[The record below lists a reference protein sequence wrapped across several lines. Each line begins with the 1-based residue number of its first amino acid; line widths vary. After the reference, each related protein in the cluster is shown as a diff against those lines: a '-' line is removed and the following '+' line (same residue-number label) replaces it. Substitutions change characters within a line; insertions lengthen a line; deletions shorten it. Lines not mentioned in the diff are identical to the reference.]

1 MNMQKNLFKLTLMG
15 VMLLMSNFMFS
26 QVTERERPK
35 EWNQLTEGARFMDR
49 FLPMKGKV
57 LSSDTWGAGCVR
69 PRYVDNGIEDGIW
82 SYWGGYQDCQNRS
95 IVTAVA

>member
-35 EWNQLTEGARFMDR
+35 EWNQ
-49 FLPMKGKV
+49 
-57 LSSDTWGAGCVR
+57 
-69 PRYVDNGIEDGIW
+69 
-82 SYWGGYQDCQNRS
+82 
-95 IVTAVA
+95 